1 LVSWKYY
8 KGDVMKIIGLTGG
21 IASGKSIVV
30 SVFRELGAIILDAD
44 QIARLVVLPHQPAWE
59 DIVEFF
65 GPQVVNEDESLDRAK
80 IGEIVYNN
88 PDSLK
93 ELNRITHPRIMQ
105 YYKDEMRRI
114 KLEQPDAIVILE
126 VPLLYETNM
135 DKLCQQVVVVCVDRE
150 TQIKRLMERDKM
162 SYEDA
167 VRRINAQM
175 PMDEKVRRADF
186 VIDNRGSMEET
197 KEKATKYYKEILTGA

>member
-1 LVSWKYY
+1 
-8 KGDVMKIIGLTGG
+8 MKIIGLTGG
-21 IASGKSIVV
+21 IATGKSIVA
-30 SVFRELGAIILDAD
+30 SVFRELGAILLDAD
-44 QIARLVVLPHQPAWE
+44 VIARLVVLPHQPAWE

-65 GPQVVNEDESLDRAK
+65 GPQVVNEDESLNRAK

-88 PDSLK
+88 PDSLT

-105 YYKDEMRRI
+105 HYKDELRRI
-114 KLEQPDAIVILE
+114 KTEQPDAVVVLE

-135 DKLCQQVVVVCVDRE
+135 DKLCQQVVVVYVDRE
-150 TQIKRLMERDKM
+150 TQIKRLMKRDNI
-162 SYEDA
+162 SYADA
-167 VRRINAQM
+167 VKRVDAQM

-197 KEKATKYYKEILTGA
+197 KEKATKYYNEILTGA

>member
-1 LVSWKYY
+1 VIN
-8 KGDVMKIIGLTGG
+8 VKIIGLTGG
-21 IASGKSIVV
+21 IATGKSIVA

-44 QIARLVVLPHQPAWE
+44 VIARLVVLPHQPAWE

-65 GPQVVNEDESLDRAK
+65 GPQVVNEDESLNRTK

-105 YYKDEMRRI
+105 HYKDELRRI
-114 KLEQPDAIVILE
+114 KTEQPDAIVILE

-135 DKLCQQVVVVCVDRE
+135 DKLCQQVVVVYVDRQ
-150 TQIKRLMERDKM
+150 TQIKRLMKRDNM

-175 PMDEKVRRADF
+175 PMDEKVGRADF
-186 VIDNRGSMEET
+186 VIDNRGSVEET
-197 KEKATKYYKEILTGA
+197 KEKATKYYNEILTEA

>member
-1 LVSWKYY
+1 
-8 KGDVMKIIGLTGG
+8 MKIIGLTGG
-21 IASGKSIVV
+21 IASGKSIVA

-162 SYEDA
+162 SCEDA

>member
-1 LVSWKYY
+1 
-8 KGDVMKIIGLTGG
+8 MKIIGLTGG
-21 IASGKSIVV
+21 IATGKSIVS
-30 SVFRELGAIILDAD
+30 SVFREMGAIILDAD
-44 QIARLVVLPHQPAWE
+44 VIARLVVLPNQPAWQ
-59 DIVEFF
+59 DIVDYF
-65 GPQVVNEDESLDRAK
+65 GPEVVNEDHSLDRAK
-80 IGEIVYNN
+80 IGQIVYNN
-88 PDSLK
+88 PDYLK

-135 DKLCQQVVVVCVDRE
+135 DKLCQQVVVVYVDRE
-150 TQIKRLMERDKM
+150 TQIKRLMKRDNI
-162 SYEDA
+162 SYADA
-167 VRRINAQM
+167 VKRVDAQM

-197 KEKATKYYKEILTGA
+197 KEKATKYYNEILTGA

>member
-1 LVSWKYY
+1 VIN
-8 KGDVMKIIGLTGG
+8 VKIIGLTGG
-21 IASGKSIVV
+21 IATGKSIVA

-44 QIARLVVLPHQPAWE
+44 VIARLVVLPHQPAWE

-65 GPQVVNEDESLDRAK
+65 GPQVVNEDESLNRTK

-105 YYKDEMRRI
+105 HYKDELRRI
-114 KLEQPDAIVILE
+114 KTEQPDAIVILE

-135 DKLCQQVVVVCVDRE
+135 DKLCQQVVVVYVDRQ
-150 TQIKRLMERDKM
+150 TQIKRLMKRDNM

-175 PMDEKVRRADF
+175 PMDEKVGRADF
-186 VIDNRGSMEET
+186 VIDNRGSVEET
-197 KEKATKYYKEILTGA
+197 KEKATKYYNEILTGA

>member
-1 LVSWKYY
+1 VIN
-8 KGDVMKIIGLTGG
+8 VKIIGLTGG
-21 IASGKSIVV
+21 IATGKSIVA

-44 QIARLVVLPHQPAWE
+44 VIARLVVLPHQPAWE
-59 DIVEFF
+59 DSVEFF
-65 GPQVVNEDESLDRAK
+65 GPQVVNEDESLNRAK

>member
-1 LVSWKYY
+1 
-8 KGDVMKIIGLTGG
+8 MKIIGLTGG
-21 IASGKSIVV
+21 IASGKSIVA

-135 DKLCQQVVVVCVDRE
+135 DKLCQQVVVVYVDRE
-150 TQIKRLMERDKM
+150 TQIKRLMKRDKM

-197 KEKATKYYKEILTGA
+197 KEKATKYYNENLTGA

>member
-21 IASGKSIVV
+21 IASGKSIVA